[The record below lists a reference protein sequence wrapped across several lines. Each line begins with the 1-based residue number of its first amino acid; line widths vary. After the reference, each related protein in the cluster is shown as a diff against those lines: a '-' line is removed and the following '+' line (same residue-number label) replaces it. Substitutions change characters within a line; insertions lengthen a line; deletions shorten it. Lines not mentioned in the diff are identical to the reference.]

1 MEFDFSANGTVDS
14 LDKVPEQFRPIYS
27 EGADKKFTINSTMK
41 GIVDA
46 ITGLNGALKNERKTT
61 TTLKGQ
67 KDVAAVI
74 KETFGLDTVDEVKAK
89 IDELTQQ
96 VTEKSKVDPAKIK
109 ADIEKTFNTER
120 DGLKADNAK
129 MQGTLERYL
138 IDAAATG
145 ALAEAKGNVK
155 LLLPII
161 KQQAAVVKDGEEY
174 VVRIKD
180 PTGDYRGDGK
190 GGFMSVADLVKELK
204 ASSDYGVAFAS
215 DAPSGGGK
223 PAGQQTQQQTRQTS
237 QQRQTDASGEK
248 TPAQMIADGLKA
260 RRGGR

>member
-1 MEFDFSANGTVDS
+1 MEFDFTTNGTVDS

-27 EGADKKFTINSTMK
+27 QGQDGKFAINPTMK
-41 GIVDA
+41 GIADA
-46 ITGLNGALKNERKTT
+46 ITGLNGALKNERKST

-89 IDELTQQ
+89 IEELTQQ

-120 DGLKADNAK
+120 DTLKADNAK

-161 KQQAAVVKDGEEY
+161 KQQAAVVKDGDDY

-180 PTGDYRGDGK
+180 ATGDYRGDGK

-204 ASSDYGVAFAS
+204 ASSDYGVAFQS
-215 DAPSGGGK
+215 DAPSGSGK

-237 QQRQTDASGEK
+237 QQRQADALGEK
-248 TPAQMIADGLKA
+248 TPAQMIADGLAKR
-260 RRGGR
+260 RRGG

>member
-1 MEFDFSANGTVDS
+1 MEFDFSTNGTVDS
-14 LDKVPEQFRPIYS
+14 LDKVPEQFRPVYT
-27 EGADKKFTINSTMK
+27 EGADKKFTINPTMK

-67 KDVAAVI
+67 KDVAAAV
-74 KETFGLDTVDEVKAK
+74 KEVLGFETLEEAKAK
-89 IDELTQQ
+89 IDELSTQIA
-96 VTEKSKVDPAKIK
+96 EKSKVDPAKIK
-109 ADIEKTFNTER
+109 ADIEKAFDVER
-120 DGLKADNAK
+120 QGLKGANAK
-129 MQGTLERYL
+129 MQGTLEKYL

-161 KQQAAVVKDGEEY
+161 KQQTAVVADGEDY

-180 PTGDYRGDGK
+180 ASGDYRGNGA
-190 GGFMSVADLVKELK
+190 GGFMTVADLVKELK

-215 DAPSGGGK
+215 DAPNGGGK
-223 PAGQQTQQQTRQTS
+223 PTGQSTQQSRQTS
-237 QQRQTDASGEK
+237 QRQTSQENGEK
-248 TPAQMIADGLKA
+248 TPQQLISDGLAA
-260 RRGGR
+260 RRRR